1 MEVAG
6 RTGASILPH
15 ITIYDGRH
23 DRHNVF
29 VGNPKSGTG
38 SVQDLFNFLNPIP
51 AAILIAGLASTYL
64 ICLKLEV

>member
-38 SVQDLFNFLNPIP
+38 SVQDLFNFEPYTRRYPDSWL
-51 AAILIAGLASTYL
+51 G
-64 ICLKLEV
+64 

>member
-29 VGNPKSGTG
+29 VGNPSLEP
-38 SVQDLFNFLNPIP
+38 VQFRTSLILNSYTRRYPDSW
-51 AAILIAGLASTYL
+51 LG
-64 ICLKLEV
+64 